1 MELSRSE
8 RIVRALLRL
17 EQFSDFT
24 SEGSD
29 LAIHMLTGV
38 VVSPVMHD
46 DDDQGFLIL
55 QFPGGPR
62 AEVIGDIYLRLQI
75 AESAAH
81 EIHLDETSKSPIAI
95 RSNELFEQFERK
107 YDL

>member
-1 MELSRSE
+1 MDLTKSQ
-8 RIVRALLRL
+8 RIVRALLQL

-24 SEGSD
+24 SEGIES
-29 LAIHMLTGV
+29 AIHMLTGV
-38 VVSPVMHD
+38 VVSPCMHD

-55 QFPGGPR
+55 QFPGGPQ

-81 EIHLDETSKSPIAI
+81 EIHLDETNKSPIAI
-95 RSNELFEQFERK
+95 RSNELFEHFERK

>member
-1 MELSRSE
+1 MELTKSE
-8 RIVRALLRL
+8 RIVGALLQL

-24 SEGSD
+24 SEGMES
-29 LAIHMLTGV
+29 AIHMLTGV
-38 VVSPVMHD
+38 VVSPHMHD
-46 DDDQGFLIL
+46 NDDQGFLIL
-55 QFPGGPR
+55 KFPGGPQ

-81 EIHLDETSKSPIAI
+81 EIHLDETNKSPIAI
-95 RSNELFEQFERK
+95 RSNELFEHFERK